1 MLDDKSIH
9 RINGIELTNEI
20 VWEEWV
26 PGEKYTKILRLHNV
40 DRISHNF
47 TFLMPRSGV
56 FSSVHKNKFRISP
69 GTTIELPITFRPT
82 KLMELCEEMTFDL
95 SGKTTNVTLKAIL
108 PTYLLKL
115 PENINFGPV
124 AVNTIKTHIFT
135 LKNMTKLKTD
145 FKLKVTS
152 PLQIS
157 LDEGTLNS
165 FEKKAIE
172 IIFAPIT
179 PGYIKTNVI
188 CIFGDKRTWKMKRMD
203 VTGTAENDRLHI
215 FPVNVKTSESE
226 NSGSVVF
233 LSFDNVSTG
242 RSSQETIVV
251 ENYSNVDSSI
261 KIKPVS
267 RNAGFDGSTVFRSL
281 VSVATIPGQ
290 SRSQIS
296 FTYTPRMP
304 KSYDIGYYKICSLNS
319 YGETMIK
326 CMGKSKDVNI
336 QLSTNYCTFPIT
348 HIGEFHH
355 QVVNIINHSDYS
367 TVYELVAGQSQMYI
381 DENNQSFT
389 IVSTVFPIIKGISN
403 GIIKS
408 KETLQLIIG
417 FYPQVPGHFYRRFTL
432 LVCNQEP
439 QFLHLFGTGHNLI
452 ERPHHLKPK
461 HLMNIELYNQKLGN
475 EINTFQQYVYDNHQN
490 GYEIYSEMMQSS
502 EIMMNPPLLSL
513 NHTIWDFTS
522 NSDLL
527 SKALLC
533 VEQFNKTINQGL
545 PLNLDDLAI
554 CNTLIIQN
562 CTNHVLII
570 HWTSNKQ
577 LDVNHQSI
585 NNDNQYE
592 VKINSFRIEP
602 QTKELAP
609 NSSTEFTILFTPANM
624 CQYYHQEFEGF
635 AMYKNQRDDSL
646 ISSEKIKPPYCL
658 LVNCYGHTFPSNK
671 QPFTPCYEMNKS
683 KIIFDPIEYCEN
695 KYDSISLYNKSEY
708 PLLIQHKNLMKCL
721 NYEKFDENS
730 FNIQLIPSITLIP
743 ANSYKVIVFRCETN
757 QSYADIKKKMAIKED
772 EIILKGL
779 EIVSMN
785 KQPEY
790 EWRIPIEIDFTIAN
804 ITLENNG
811 ELYFIPTHIGSYT
824 QKEFN
829 ITNISPYKTEF
840 CWEII
845 SDDKTE
851 LEVYPTKGVLLPNE
865 IQSQLWTFHPTQI
878 TNCIYKPRLIYWR
891 LNQSNQMISHEIKQK
906 ELRIIT
912 MSGNVQLSIEPE
924 TIHCHPLLVNTSAK
938 YKINF
943 HNPSIISTHFC
954 TIIKP
959 IYNESNQDLKLNEF
973 IIINPNENLISGHS
987 TKSIT
992 IDICPKSKGSFC
1004 FHLFYRLYTTNEFI
1018 SNQKNN
1024 NKMIDGK
1031 NSKSDGTRKY
1041 LTEEILAATI
1051 FVEAVYPT
1059 LRITDIHGSGSLN
1072 NTSPVELW
1080 RSLDIDSLNISLEAD
1095 PTDYELKDTINSR
1108 PLYRD
1113 HPKSLDC
1120 RGPEFD
1126 LFIGT
1131 SVIAKNDEI
1140 NNSKALLCFLVE
1152 NSSLIEVDFAFMFP
1166 EDLRLELPN
1175 WAESGHYEEAE
1186 LQQLHIEN
1194 HSLIDIQP
1202 RRRLL
1207 KPGEYS
1213 EIMIT
1218 YNHNLSGCHQLPVI
1232 WKINGGREIKLNM
1245 IGITLPLNQP
1255 YLQLPYRKYIL
1266 NPTPI
1271 GLGDY
1276 RLGYLFQ
1283 MKLKNP
1289 SLKTIHFHISPL
1301 LKWLPREQKDK
1312 ESKKSELNEK
1322 FLEYNLSILYCVQNQ
1337 GLIKPNEV
1345 YALEWRFRPI
1355 EAKTY
1360 TAYCYIHII
1369 DAEVSPVTGQSI
1381 YSDTILLELIA
1392 IGYDPKQLGPK
1403 EIIANPQRVRIPTA
1417 IENHIISLDRN
1428 PQSIIR
1434 HNDDD
1439 IDEGELT
1446 FRNFPPLA
1454 RRIKIPID
1462 SWISL
1467 SHHLIELNRIIIGT
1481 CCRRII
1487 HMTNRFS
1494 SDINRLPVNNRS
1506 IYRFRWFTEFP
1517 NDTENV
1523 TISPRIG
1530 RIKPGQ
1536 TIQELVTFTANGLPR
1551 FTEIKLICELI
1562 DEHEENKYYEEL
1574 KAWQSEIDRLKVE
1587 FTITDNDLTKKK
1599 TKSEAISS
1607 QSDEI
1612 DMDEFCQKWPKP
1624 IHTKPV
1630 YVYLTIN
1637 AEIINDEAAKIY
1649 GVNNEGKTSFIDY
1662 AQFFNSNHSAAKA
1675 LSSKKVQDSI
1685 WSLHQHL
1692 FTDLLTSLIDSL
1704 IFNNEFVQ
1712 MIQKIVIP
1720 PENRSDAS
1728 PLLVTPLNN
1737 NEIMMDDND
1746 DDDPV
1751 PLWIQ
1756 IKSDHCYKSNELSTN
1771 YNINDINKT
1780 TDQLN
1785 HWIPEIVKEKLNKQD
1800 MKSIH
1805 EETVDTMCIQNPAIQ
1820 WLIEDALAGI
1830 LSNILDEVNE
1840 KEFEITT
1847 RPRIIALPPTTLQN
1861 KLEDK

>member
-1 MLDDKSIH
+1 MKPS
-9 RINGIELTNEI
+9 T
-20 VWEEWV
+20 
-26 PGEKYTKILRLHNV
+26 
-40 DRISHNF
+40 
-47 TFLMPRSGV
+47 
-56 FSSVHKNKFRISP
+56 
-69 GTTIELPITFRPT
+69 TFR
-82 KLMELCEEMTFDL
+82 
-95 SGKTTNVTLKAIL
+95 
-108 PTYLLKL
+108 
-115 PENINFGPV
+115 
-124 AVNTIKTHIFT
+124 
-135 LKNMTKLKTD
+135 KLKTD

-172 IIFAPIT
+172 IIFAPTT

-188 CIFGDKRTWKMKRMD
+188 CIFGDKKTRKMKRMD

-215 FPVNVKTSESE
+215 FPVNVTTSESA

-251 ENYSNVDSSI
+251 ENYSNVD
-261 KIKPVS
+261 
-267 RNAGFDGSTVFRSL
+267 
-281 VSVATIPGQ
+281 
-290 SRSQIS
+290 
-296 FTYTPRMP
+296 
-304 KSYDIGYYKICSLNS
+304 
-319 YGETMIK
+319 
-326 CMGKSKDVNI
+326 VNI

-348 HIGEFHH
+348 HIGELHH

-367 TVYELVAGQSQMYI
+367 TVYELVAGQSQMYT

-432 LVCNQEP
+432 LVCNQ
-439 QFLHLFGTGHNLI
+439 
-452 ERPHHLKPK
+452 
-461 HLMNIELYNQKLGN
+461 
-475 EINTFQQYVYDNHQN
+475 TFQQYDNDNHQN

-522 NSDLL
+522 NFDLL

-570 HWTSNKQ
+570 HWTSNKH

-602 QTKELAP
+602 QSKELAP

-671 QPFTPCYEMNKS
+671 QPFTPCYEMSKS

-695 KYDSISLYNKSEY
+695 KYDSISFYNKSEY

-721 NYEKFDENS
+721 NYENFD
-730 FNIQLIPSITLIP
+730 
-743 ANSYKVIVFRCETN
+743 
-757 QSYADIKKKMAIKED
+757 
-772 EIILKGL
+772 
-779 EIVSMN
+779 
-785 KQPEY
+785 
-790 EWRIPIEIDFTIAN
+790 
-804 ITLENNG
+804 
-811 ELYFIPTHIGSYT
+811 
-824 QKEFN
+824 
-829 ITNISPYKTEF
+829 EF

-845 SDDKTE
+845 SEDKTE

-865 IQSQLWTFHPTQI
+865 IQSQIWTFHPTQVA
-878 TNCIYKPRLIYWR
+878 NCIYKPRLIYWR
-891 LNQSNQMISHEIKQK
+891 LNQSNQYSHEIKQK
-906 ELRIIT
+906 ELRVIT
-912 MSGNVQLSIEPE
+912 MSGNVQLSINPE
-924 TIHCHPLLVNTSAK
+924 TIHCHPLLVNTSAS

-973 IIINPNENLISGHS
+973 ITINPNENLISGHS

-1024 NKMIDGK
+1024 NKMFDGK
-1031 NSKSDGTRKY
+1031 NSKSEITRKY

-1095 PTDYELKDTINSR
+1095 PTEYELKDTINSR

-1202 RRRLL
+1202 RRCLL

-1218 YNHNLSGCHQLPVI
+1218 YNHNLSGCHQLPVL
-1232 WKINGGREIKLNM
+1232 WKINDGREIKLNM

-1301 LKWLPREQKDK
+1301 LKWLPREQMDK
-1312 ESKKSELNEK
+1312 ESKKSEPNEK
-1322 FLEYNLSILYCVQNQ
+1322 FLEYNLPILYCVQNQ

-1360 TAYCYIHII
+1360 TAYCYIHIM
-1369 DAEVSPVTGQSI
+1369 DAEVSPVTGQSV

-1562 DEHEENKYYEEL
+1562 DEHEENKYCEEL

-1607 QSDEI
+1607 ESDEI

-1675 LSSKKVQDSI
+1675 LSSTKVQDSI

-1692 FTDLLTSLIDSL
+1692 FTDLLTSLIESL

-1720 PENRSDAS
+1720 PENRIDTS

-1771 YNINDINKT
+1771 YNMNDINKA

-1785 HWIPEIVKEKLNKQD
+1785 HWIPEIVKEKINKQD

-1805 EETVDTMCIQNPAIQ
+1805 EETADSMCIQNPAIQ